1 MNNTSAKETK
11 PFDDIKIL
19 DFTMYGAGPFTVN
32 YLSYFGADV
41 IKVESRHRPDGCRMI
56 GPYKDGVADFEHS
69 SYFAYS
75 NPSKK
80 HGITL
85 NLSKPEGV
93 EIAKKLVSWAD
104 IVAESFVGQTME
116 KWGLGYEALKEIKSD
131 IIMLRTCVHGQT
143 GPLARQPGFGNQ
155 LTSLSGFNSLMGW
168 PDRTACGFDAQP
180 FTDHLAPLFCIPA
193 LIAALD
199 YRERTGE
206 GQCLDIS
213 QHEASIQ
220 VLAPLILDYAIN
232 HQEIAV
238 NGNRKENAAPHGV
251 YPCLGV
257 DRWCAIAVFSEDEW
271 KRLREVIG
279 DPSWMGDFRFSSL
292 SERKRNEDELDRL
305 LGEWTS
311 AHTACDVME
320 LLQGVGV
327 SAGIVAN
334 ASDQLNDPQYAHYDF
349 FHEIE
354 HPAMGKTTIFHGPA
368 FRMSRSKPAVTYATL
383 LGEGNERV
391 YHEILGYSHD
401 EIERLRNDD
410 VI

>member
-1 MNNTSAKETK
+1 MKNAANMDTK
-11 PFDDIKIL
+11 PFEGIKIL

-41 IKVESRHRPDGCRMI
+41 IKVESRNRPDGCRTI
-56 GPYKDGVADFEHS
+56 GPHKDGVADLEHS
-69 SYFAYS
+69 AYFAYS
-75 NPSKK
+75 NPSRK

-85 NLSKPEGV
+85 NLNKPEGIG
-93 EIAKKLVSWAD
+93 IAKRLVSWSD
-104 IVAESFVGQTME
+104 IVVESFVGQTME
-116 KWGLGYEALKEIKSD
+116 KWGLGYEDLRKINAD

-220 VLAPLILDYAIN
+220 ILAPLILDYAIN
-232 HQEIAV
+232 DRELAIK
-238 NGNRKENAAPHGV
+238 GNRKENAAPHGV
-251 YPCLGV
+251 YRCLGD
-257 DRWCAIAVFSEDEW
+257 DRWCAIAVFTDAEW
-271 KRLREVIG
+271 ERLREV
-279 DPSWMGDFRFSSL
+279 MGSPPWAGESRFSSL
-292 SERKRNEDELDRL
+292 SGRKQNEDELDGL
-305 LGEWTS
+305 LGEWTI
-311 AHTACDVME
+311 AHTAHEVME
-320 LLQGVGV
+320 LLQGAGV

-334 ASDQLNDPQYAHYDF
+334 ASDQARDPQYAHYDF
-349 FHEIE
+349 FQEIE
-354 HPAMGKTTIFHGPA
+354 HPAMGKTSLFHGPA
-368 FRMSRSKPAVTYATL
+368 FRMSKSKPAVTYATM
-383 LGEGNERV
+383 LGEGNEHV
-391 YHEILGYSHD
+391 YHGILGLSRE
-401 EIERLRNDD
+401 EIERLKRDD